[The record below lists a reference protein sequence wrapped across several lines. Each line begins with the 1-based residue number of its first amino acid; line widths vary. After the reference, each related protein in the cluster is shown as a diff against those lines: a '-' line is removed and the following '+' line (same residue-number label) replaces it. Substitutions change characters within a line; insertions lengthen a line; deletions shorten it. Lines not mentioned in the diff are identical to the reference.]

1 MSEPLFVCDRPRF
14 ESSALELGRFE
25 AAGPLL
31 VLVGAWGPLFQLLA
45 GKERLLGGKLR
56 AGGHDLEG
64 AVAAGHVGLLLA
76 DAPLP
81 PSWTLLEI
89 LQHGGALL
97 GLSARLATQLAREV
111 ARELGLGEQ
120 LSRTFARLSASER
133 RGAAIALALL
143 GEPAVLALEEPFRGL
158 DPSASAV
165 IATVL
170 ERAVRGRRAL
180 VSVAELPGSIEQDGF
195 VQRSDELLFA
205 TERGLVAR
213 GSYAELTSGAA
224 QYRVVVL
231 RHADA
236 LCARLGEVGY
246 QVLPRRAADGLG
258 LLLSD
263 LAARGTGPLL
273 EAALAVDAP
282 VVEISPVRAA
292 PEAATGT

>member
-1 MSEPLFVCDRPRF
+1 VSEPLFVCDRPRF
-14 ESSALELGRFE
+14 EGSALELGQFE
-25 AAGPLL
+25 ATGSLL

-45 GKERLLGGKLR
+45 GKQRLLGGKLR
-56 AGGHDLEG
+56 AGGRDLEG
-64 AVAAGHVGLLLA
+64 SVAAGHVGLLLA

-81 PSWTLLEI
+81 PTWTLLEI

-97 GLSARLATQLAREV
+97 GLSARLAAQLAREV

-120 LSRTFARLSASER
+120 LSRRFARLSASEQR
-133 RGAAIALALL
+133 CAAIALALL
-143 GEPAVLALEEPFRGL
+143 AEPAVLALEEPFRGL
-158 DPSASAV
+158 DPSASAAV
-165 IATVL
+165 ASLL
-170 ERAVRGRRAL
+170 ERALRGRRAL

-205 TERGLVAR
+205 SERGLVAR
-213 GSYAELTSGAA
+213 GSYAELTGSASH
-224 QYRVVVL
+224 YRVVVL

-236 LCARLGEVGY
+236 LCARLSEVGY

-292 PEAATGT
+292 PEAASGA

>member
-1 MSEPLFVCDRPRF
+1 VSEPLFVCERPRF
-14 ESSALELGRFE
+14 EGSALELGQFE
-25 AAGPLL
+25 AVGSLL

-45 GKERLLGGKLR
+45 GKQRLLGGKLR
-56 AGGHDLEG
+56 AGGRDLEG

-81 PSWTLLEI
+81 PSWTLVEI

-97 GLSARLATQLAREV
+97 GLSSRLAAQLAREV

-120 LSRTFARLSASER
+120 LHRKLERLGPGER
-133 RGAAIALALL
+133 RCAAIALALL

-158 DPSASAV
+158 DPSARGVVASLL
-165 IATVL
+165 T
-170 ERAVRGRRAL
+170 RALRGRRAL
-180 VSVAELPGSIEQDGF
+180 VSVAELPGSIEQDSF
-195 VQRSDELLFA
+195 VQRGDELLFA

-213 GSYAELTSGAA
+213 GSYAELTASAA

-236 LCARLGEVGY
+236 LCARLGEAGY

-258 LLLSD
+258 LVLSD

-282 VVEISPVRAA
+282 VVELSPLRAA
-292 PEAATGT
+292 PEAASGA